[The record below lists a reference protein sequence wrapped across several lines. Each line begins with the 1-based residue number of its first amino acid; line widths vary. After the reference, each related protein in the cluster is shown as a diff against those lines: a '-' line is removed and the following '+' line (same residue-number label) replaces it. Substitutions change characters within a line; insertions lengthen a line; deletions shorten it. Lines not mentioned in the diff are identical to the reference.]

1 MRRPTL
7 IMIIVLFA
15 IIGAAGVAQIVIAGG
30 GADPLPGP
38 ISPGQLPSS
47 STSTGATPSPS

>member
-1 MRRPTL
+1 
-7 IMIIVLFA
+7 MIIVLFA

-47 STSTGATPSPS
+47 SSSTSTGATPSTS